1 MAVITRQ
8 ESFPATGSDAAVS
21 DAAVSDAAVSDA
33 AVSDKASSRQ
43 AALVD
48 AIARIR
54 VRARAIKIE
63 QILLIL
69 GGVAMPAGLLVIIVG
84 WYGAAHTF
92 RTYAQL
98 DYLISGG
105 LLGLGLVVF
114 GGFCYFAYWL
124 TRMVQLLRTV
134 QTQDQR
140 SLDTLERISTQLA
153 QVASVA
159 PLLAAPAPPGAP
171 AAVPGIAP
179 VPAPQRGFTPG
190 LVATLHGTMAH
201 LPTCPVVADNPDLRP
216 VSLDDPNLRPCQICQ
231 PGA

>member
-1 MAVITRQ
+1 MAIITRQ
-8 ESFPATGSDAAVS
+8 GSFPAATESDAG
-21 DAAVSDAAVSDA
+21 
-33 AVSDKASSRQ
+33 VSDKAASRQ

-54 VRARAIKIE
+54 VRARAIKVE
-63 QILLIL
+63 QILLVL

-124 TRMVQLLRTV
+124 TRMVQLLRAA
-134 QTQDQR
+134 QTQDRQ
-140 SLDTLERISTQLA
+140 SLDALERISAQLA
-153 QVASVA
+153 QLA
-159 PLLAAPAPPGAP
+159 PQAAAGAG
-171 AAVPGIAP
+171 VSGITP
-179 VPAPQRGFTPG
+179 VPPRGATAG
-190 LVATLHGTMAH
+190 LVATLHGTMVH

-216 VSLDDPNLRPCQICQ
+216 ASLGDPNLTPCQICQ
-231 PGA
+231 PYAPPG

>member
-1 MAVITRQ
+1 MAIITRQ
-8 ESFPATGSDAAVS
+8 GSFPDTG
-21 DAAVSDAAVSDA
+21 SDA

-63 QILLIL
+63 QILLVL

-105 LLGLGLVVF
+105 LLGLALVIF
-114 GGFCYFAYWL
+114 GGFCYFGYWL
-124 TRMVQLLRTV
+124 TRMVQLLRSV

-140 SLDTLERISTQLA
+140 TLDTLERISAQLG
-153 QVASVA
+153 QVAPGA
-159 PLLAAPAPPGAP
+159 PLTAPPPPGA
-171 AAVPGIAP
+171 AASGMAP
-179 VPAPQRGFTPG
+179 VPGPPPGFTPG

-201 LPTCPVVADNPDLRP
+201 LPTCPVVADNADLRSASP
-216 VSLDDPNLRPCQICQ
+216 DDPNLVPCQICQ
-231 PGA
+231 PYAQR